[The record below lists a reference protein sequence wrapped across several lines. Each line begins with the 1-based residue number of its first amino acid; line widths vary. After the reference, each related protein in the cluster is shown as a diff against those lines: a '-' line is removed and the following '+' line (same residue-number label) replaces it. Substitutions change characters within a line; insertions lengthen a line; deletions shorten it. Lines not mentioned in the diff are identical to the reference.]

1 VLNLNKLNYL
11 VFLSLSVP
19 ALALADTSNITF
31 YGVFHV
37 NVESVKNDKALLTTN
52 ATSLNRVVS
61 NASRFGF
68 KGSEDLGD
76 DLKAIF
82 QLEAEFDLTNSNG
95 TPFAKTRNSNVGLK
109 GNFGTVFYGNWD
121 TPYKEAHT
129 KVELFGNT
137 HIASAINVTGR
148 TAYNTASTTAASS
161 TASFNTRQK
170 NVIQYWTPDYNG
182 FQARLAY
189 APDNTKKGAI
199 AAGGDKSVWSMSAT
213 YENDLFYGAYGY
225 EAHRDALS
233 TAANLTDSANRLVG
247 AYKFKDGLI
256 GLTLKR
262 LSVATAAGSTT
273 TASRNGWE
281 LSGKY
286 KFGTSNVGTF
296 YARAGDLGGV
306 ANTGASQY
314 SLRYGYNFSK
324 RTEVYGF
331 YTQLSNDTAAAY
343 NFTAGTAVTSA
354 AGAAGLGAK
363 LSGYG
368 LGLIHTF

>member
-1 VLNLNKLNYL
+1 MSKFNKLNYL
-11 VFLSLSVP
+11 FFLALSAP
-19 ALALADTSNITF
+19 ALTFADTGNITL
-31 YGVFHV
+31 YGVFHAD
-37 NVESVKNDKALLTTN
+37 VEAIRNDKALLTTN

-61 NASRFGF
+61 NASRLGF

-76 DLKAIF
+76 GLKAIY

-95 TPFAKTRNSNVGLK
+95 TPFAKMRNSNVGLK
-109 GNFGTVFYGNWD
+109 GDFGTVFYGNWD

-189 APDNTKKGAI
+189 APDNTKKGTVT
-199 AAGGDKSVWSMSAT
+199 AGGDKSVWSMSAT

-225 EAHRDALS
+225 EAHKDALS
-233 TAANLTDSANRLVG
+233 TAASLTDSANRLVG
-247 AYKFKDGLI
+247 AYKFKNGLI
-256 GLTLKR
+256 GLTLER
-262 LSVATAAGSTT
+262 LSVAKAAASTT
-273 TASRNGWE
+273 TDSRNGWE

-286 KFGTSNVGTF
+286 KFGASNIGAF
-296 YARAGDLGGV
+296 YARTGDLDGV

-343 NFTAGTAVTSA
+343 NFTAGTVVTSA

-363 LSGYG
+363 LSGLG